1 MTQPMIEPDE
11 RRGKRTPVSLRPDA
25 PASESPRR
33 KNRDIPAIV
42 CFALGVLLVLA
53 FLSYTPEDPGAN
65 TATGAA
71 PKNLISFVGSYS
83 SDLLLIGFGYGA
95 YLVPFLLFVYAYVF
109 FYGRSARFSWR
120 TLAGYLGLLFVLA
133 SMFALLFMPNTS
145 KTFIVERGGIFGYFI
160 SDQLDDVIGRIG
172 AAVVLVAAFFVGL
185 VVSVDFSFASAFA
198 AVIGATRQAVSGARE
213 KYSGWSARRAEHRA
227 NRAERA
233 IEALEDMAESP
244 MIHAPKAAAS
254 IGDDVV
260 IPPIETMDDPQDF
273 PARPVEI
280 ADGVSPSRD
289 FPVQR
294 TRIEEPAPR
303 RAPEPG
309 DEDMDPYVDDLDE
322 SLDDLS
328 DLWEEPDGVAAPRK
342 SRATVEAGPK
352 IKERADA
359 HRPPEQIEMPVFTGA
374 YQPPPIDLMEHY
386 LGRNIPVD
394 RDGLITQSQ
403 ILVKKLEDFGVKG
416 RVSDVHPGPI
426 VTMFEFEPSPG
437 IKINKIAALEDD
449 LAMVLR
455 AQSVRIIA
463 PIPGKG
469 AVGIEV
475 PNRRRE
481 TIYIRELIES
491 PTFQSHPSP
500 LAVAFGKD
508 ITGHPVVE
516 DLSKMPHLLV
526 AGTTGSGKSVFINT
540 IITSILYKSPPE
552 DVKLILID
560 PKMLELSDY
569 ADIPHLLC
577 PVCTQPKKAASILR
591 WAVAEMEHRYQ
602 IMSQASVRNIASH
615 NKKIDKLISAGGKR
629 KAGEEP
635 LRKLPYIVVIIDEL
649 ADLMMVAAKELEESI
664 ARLAQ
669 MARAAG
675 IHLLLATQRP
685 SVDVVTGVIKAN
697 FPARVSFKVSSKVD
711 SRTILDA
718 HGAHVLLGNGDMLY
732 LPPTESQ
739 LRRIH
744 GCWIAETEVQAIVKF
759 IKEKNGSARFDP
771 RVTEFSESDAESGGD
786 DFTEAEVDP
795 EYDRALEIVARE
807 RKASVSYIQRRLK
820 IGYNRAARIMEMME
834 REGVV
839 APSDGTSRPRDV
851 LIPPPRGERDD
862 F

>member
-1 MTQPMIEPDE
+1 MIEREE
-11 RRGKRTPVSLRPDA
+11 RRAGRPGAAARGEGHEPA
-25 PASESPRR
+25 PARR

-53 FLSYTPEDPGAN
+53 FLSYSPEDPGAN
-65 TATGAA
+65 TATGAT
-71 PKNLISFVGSYS
+71 PKNLISIVGSYS

-95 YLVPFLLFVYAYVF
+95 YFVPFLLFVYAYVF
-109 FYGRSARFSWR
+109 FYGRSAHFSWR
-120 TLAGYLGLLFVLA
+120 TLAGYLGLMFVLA
-133 SMFALLFMPNTS
+133 SLFALLFMPNTS
-145 KTFIVERGGIFGYFI
+145 KTFIVERGGIFGYFL
-160 SDQLDDVIGRIG
+160 SDHLDDAIGRIG
-172 AAVVLVAAFFVGL
+172 AAVFLVSAFFIGL
-185 VVSVDFSFASAFA
+185 VVSVDFSFAGAFA
-198 AVIGATRQAVSGARE
+198 AMSGAARTGFASARE
-213 KYSGWSARRAEHRA
+213 RLTAWNARRAERR
-227 NRAERA
+227 NTRAERA
-233 IEALEDMAESP
+233 LEALEDMAESP
-244 MIHAPKAAAS
+244 MIHAPMATAS
-254 IGDDVV
+254 LGEDAP
-260 IPPIETMDDPQDF
+260 IPPIENVEGAQDF
-273 PARPVEI
+273 PAS
-280 ADGVSPSRD
+280 DGDIDP
-289 FPVQR
+289 PAPR

-303 RAPEPG
+303 RASAS
-309 DEDMDPYVDDLDE
+309 EDADPYVDDLAE
-322 SLDDLS
+322 SLEDLS
-328 DLWEEPDGVAAPRK
+328 DLWESDDESAPRK
-342 SRATVEAGPK
+342 PRPVGEGAPK

-359 HRPPEQIEMPVFTGA
+359 HRPPEQIEIPVFTGA

-481 TIYIRELIES
+481 TIYFRELIES
-491 PTFQSHPSP
+491 STFQSHPSP

-526 AGTTGSGKSVFINT
+526 AGTTGSGKSVFINS
-540 IITSILYKSPPE
+540 IITSILYKSSPE

-577 PVCTQPKKAASILR
+577 PVCTQPKKAAAILR

-602 IMSQASVRNIASH
+602 VMSQASVRNIASH
-615 NKKIDKLISAGGKR
+615 NKKIEKLIQAGGKR

-649 ADLMMVAAKELEESI
+649 ADLMMVAAKDLEESI

-771 RVTEFSESDAESGGD
+771 RVTEFTESDAENAGD
-786 DFTEAEVDP
+786 DFDEGEVDP

-862 F
+862 D